1 MPSLKKRRG
10 QLPRVSHCHNFAWSR
25 SLWKDIMKR
34 LFVVNIMLTVL
45 YVSVAFA
52 GARSDDLQG
61 INLWYFIA
69 SSFTTASN
77 PAIMWCRSVC
87 EKKSQAKYRPTVYP
101 SIARL
106 SPYHSQ
112 PILTVFP
119 FLS

>member
-1 MPSLKKRRG
+1 
-10 QLPRVSHCHNFAWSR
+10 
-25 SLWKDIMKR
+25 MKR

-87 EKKSQAKYRPTVYP
+87 EKNPKQNTDRPCIHR
-101 SIARL
+101 S
-106 SPYHSQ
+106 HD
-112 PILTVFP
+112 
-119 FLS
+119 